1 MRKPRSIVFY
11 AWLGLGVDLLLVLG
25 VVVFVLAGAA
35 FQRSAITVLSQR
47 AQHMQLVNLTL
58 RGDFLDTQR
67 ALRGYQA
74 TGQARF
80 LETFYSDQASFVL
93 GLSRLRQLAW
103 PAVLGGVTAQER
115 YAEAA
120 FLDGGQAVV
129 APPGTR
135 AAAGLYERASAASD
149 TFVRQ
154 NQRLQQRLTAENAL
168 LAARAERTLGIGMA
182 GTVIVLAVGLLLP
195 VLAFTLAL
203 RWTSAPLRD
212 ITATVRRWA
221 RGDRAARAVVTGPA
235 DARELALSLNS
246 MADESDRLRSVRAAS
261 MRIRERLEA
270 PAVLAETMAAI
281 EEHLDAD
288 FVWIGLVSG
297 GELEVVESPYPAP
310 EQVAGLLGRLPPETV
325 PWLQDLYRARASYT
339 IQDLRSVRDE
349 EIAPGIRSVLLDMGV
364 VSLLLTPFG
373 IGQEML
379 GDLTLM
385 RTDPAKPWTRQETET
400 VEALA
405 VDVARGLEHARL
417 YDGKQHLVAQL
428 QSLDRAKTDFLAS
441 VTHDFRTPLTS
452 IIGYAEMIKD
462 GEAGPV
468 TPKQTEMLGAV
479 DRNVERLQNLIED
492 MLTISRIELGA
503 FSSDLRP
510 VDLAALV
517 PTAAGAVRPSA
528 VDRGLT
534 FDVIAPDETLA
545 VDADSEQIDRLLT
558 NLLSNAVKYTPRGGN
573 VTLIADRDDGYA
585 RLVVKDTGIGI
596 PLEEQQSAFGRFF
609 RASNAVR
616 RSIPGTGLG
625 LSIVG
630 SIVENH
636 HGDIELTSQEDAGTT
651 VTVRLPLRGG
661 RADELAGPEGGRPG
675 VVTAGLT
682 PQPGEGGLR

>member
-1 MRKPRSIVFY
+1 VRKPRSIVFY

-35 FQRSAITVLSQR
+35 FQRSAITVLTQR
-47 AQHMQLVNLTL
+47 AQHMELVNLTL
-58 RGDFLDTQR
+58 RSDFLDTQR

-93 GLSRLRQLAW
+93 DLARLRQLAW
-103 PAVLGGVTAQER
+103 PGVLDGVTAQER
-115 YAEAA
+115 YARAA
-120 FLDGGQAVV
+120 FLAGGQAVV
-129 APPGTR
+129 APPASR
-135 AAAGLYERASAASD
+135 AAAGLYERASASSD
-149 TFVRQ
+149 AFVRQ
-154 NQRLQQRLTAENAL
+154 NQRLQQRLTAENTV

-182 GTVIVLAVGLLLP
+182 GTAIILAAGLAIP
-195 VLAFTLAL
+195 VLAFALAL
-203 RWTSAPLRD
+203 RWTSVPVHV
-212 ITATVRRWA
+212 ITATVRRRA
-221 RGDRAARAVVTGPA
+221 RGDRSARAGVTGPA
-235 DARELALSLNS
+235 DVRELAHAINAL
-246 MADESDRLRSVRAAS
+246 ADESDRLRSVRAAS
-261 MRIRERLEA
+261 MRIREHLEA
-270 PAVLAETMAAI
+270 PAVLTEAMAAI
-281 EEHLDAD
+281 EEHLAVA

-297 GELEVVESPYPAP
+297 EGLEVADNRYPARD
-310 EQVAGLLGRLPPETV
+310 QVAGMIGNLPADTL
-325 PWLQDLYRARASYT
+325 PWLRDLYTSHASYC
-339 IQDLRSVRDE
+339 IQDLRSPAGE
-349 EIAPGIRSVLLDMGV
+349 EIPPEIRSVLLDMGAI
-364 VSLLLTPFG
+364 SLLLSPFG
-373 IGQEML
+373 IGREAL
-379 GDLTLM
+379 GMLTLL
-385 RTDPAKPWTRQETET
+385 RTDPATPWTGQE
-400 VEALA
+400 VEAVESLA
-405 VDVARGLEHARL
+405 GDVARGLEHARL
-417 YDGKQHLVAQL
+417 YEGKQHLVAEL

-528 VDRGLT
+528 VDSGLT

-573 VTLIADRDDGYA
+573 VTLIADRADGYA

-596 PLEEQQSAFGRFF
+596 PREEQQSAFGRFF

-616 RSIPGTGLG
+616 SSIPGTGLG

-636 HGDIELTSQEDAGTT
+636 HGDIELTSQEGAGTT
-651 VTVRLPLRGG
+651 VTVRLPLRGDSPAG
-661 RADELAGPEGGRPG
+661 HGGPQRSRPRAATGGAAAQRGEGRP
-675 VVTAGLT
+675 
-682 PQPGEGGLR
+682 R